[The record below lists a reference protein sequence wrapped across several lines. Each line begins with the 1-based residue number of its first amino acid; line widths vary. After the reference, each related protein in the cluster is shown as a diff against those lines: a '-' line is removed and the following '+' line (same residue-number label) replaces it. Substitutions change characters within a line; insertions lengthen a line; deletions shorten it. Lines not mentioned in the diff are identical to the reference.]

1 MYLFF
6 FSGFFQ
12 IVFDIS
18 IIFPQSFL
26 DLEYAI
32 LEVGAKEEPTKPPRE
47 ELDITRWKKIKIKKT
62 KRRNK
67 KLKEMIAAELLARND
82 TVTESKT
89 ELPSLPEEVN
99 DEPLIKNDILPTF
112 PDTPP
117 MNLDH
122 VPCSQ
127 HIDSLAW
134 SYVNNAWSIDNAIT
148 NCFANRVFRQNSKFP
163 WFEPERK
170 IWKSVRD
177 LYNNFLALIIEWRHP
192 IQTNKSSF
200 YVEVVTA
207 RFSWRCLSFSSM
219 NLYGSLYLCFRPLF
233 RKHIYCHR

>member
-1 MYLFF
+1 MIFKRHKLTNTLLKHFVLKSGIKNNTVNRLITVRLTSVYRMSYEMYLFF

-47 ELDITRWKKIKIKKT
+47 ELDITRWKKIKIKKK

-127 HIDSLAW
+127 HIDSLA
-134 SYVNNAWSIDNAIT
+134 
-148 NCFANRVFRQNSKFP
+148 
-163 WFEPERK
+163 
-170 IWKSVRD
+170 
-177 LYNNFLALIIEWRHP
+177 
-192 IQTNKSSF
+192 
-200 YVEVVTA
+200 
-207 RFSWRCLSFSSM
+207 
-219 NLYGSLYLCFRPLF
+219 
-233 RKHIYCHR
+233 

>member
-18 IIFPQSFL
+18 IIFSQSFL

-47 ELDITRWKKIKIKKT
+47 ELDITRWKKMKIKKK

-127 HIDSLAW
+127 HIDSLA
-134 SYVNNAWSIDNAIT
+134 
-148 NCFANRVFRQNSKFP
+148 
-163 WFEPERK
+163 
-170 IWKSVRD
+170 
-177 LYNNFLALIIEWRHP
+177 
-192 IQTNKSSF
+192 
-200 YVEVVTA
+200 
-207 RFSWRCLSFSSM
+207 
-219 NLYGSLYLCFRPLF
+219 
-233 RKHIYCHR
+233 

>member
-1 MYLFF
+1 M
-6 FSGFFQ
+6 
-12 IVFDIS
+12 FDIS

-26 DLEYAI
+26 DLEYAV
-32 LEVGAKEEPTKPPRE
+32 LEVGVKEEPTKPPRE
-47 ELDITRWKKIKIKKT
+47 ELDITRWKKIKIKKK

-127 HIDSLAW
+127 HIDSLA
-134 SYVNNAWSIDNAIT
+134 
-148 NCFANRVFRQNSKFP
+148 
-163 WFEPERK
+163 
-170 IWKSVRD
+170 
-177 LYNNFLALIIEWRHP
+177 
-192 IQTNKSSF
+192 
-200 YVEVVTA
+200 
-207 RFSWRCLSFSSM
+207 
-219 NLYGSLYLCFRPLF
+219 
-233 RKHIYCHR
+233 